1 MTDGCIVNAVV
12 ENVQPITA
20 TVTSQTA
27 LVASLDT
34 SSVSAEI
41 ISPVSV
47 DAAVLT
53 ATELSSTV
61 EEAQAITA
69 VVESLTELAAEIQ
82 TMGMTA
88 DQIAKLNSIAWNAR
102 NYQPDYISLVRAT
115 AYSVADGDSTPW
127 PIGVTMT
134 QTVQWAV
141 AHPAWRGSGIMEID
155 LTFEYIISAGG
166 PFTMSI
172 ELQTADDF
180 QTDNTSA
187 ATSSFGL
194 PESWSTVATWTSP
207 ALTADNAVHRI
218 WFHTDMIHEGN
229 TSTSGF
235 MQTDPY
241 RFTVDK
247 TTAPTVTESAGMLFT
262 TIDTSKDFLMRIRA
276 MTDYNPAGPPTEYMT
291 LQSAY
296 VGLKHPRDGH
306 GY

>member
-127 PIGVTMT
+127 VLTTSLGEVT
-134 QTVQWAV
+134 QWAV

-155 LTFEYIISAGG
+155 ATIKYKQSGAARAFTF
-166 PFTMSI
+166 
-172 ELQTADDF
+172 ELQTADDY

-187 ATSSFGL
+187 ATSAFGL
-194 PESWSTVATWTSP
+194 PQSWSTVLTLASAAGAATSTEE
-207 ALTADNAVHRI
+207 TQI
-218 WFHTDMIHEGN
+218 FHIDLIHEGN
-229 TSTSGF
+229 TSTTGF
-235 MQTDPY
+235 NQTVVY
-241 RFTVDK
+241 RLDSSDTGGAPSVHTLTGI
-247 TTAPTVTESAGMLFT
+247 TTTN
-262 TIDTSKDFLMRIRA
+262 IDTSKDFLMRMRFKVA
-276 MTDYNPAGPPTEYMT
+276 ALTGDDYAHVV
-291 LQSAY
+291 SSY